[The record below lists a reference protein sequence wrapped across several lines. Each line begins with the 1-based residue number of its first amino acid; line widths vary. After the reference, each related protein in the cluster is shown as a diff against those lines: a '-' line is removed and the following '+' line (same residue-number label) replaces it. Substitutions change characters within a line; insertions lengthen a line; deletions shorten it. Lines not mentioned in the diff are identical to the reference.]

1 MNIMICVHLICVHH
15 THVLISYISY
25 ASLSMNT
32 SCHNHIQK
40 TKLNRR
46 RSSARRTKQ
55 QHSLSRIL
63 QEDVFSMDFDSMS
76 MSLAM
81 GRGGGSSKSGK
92 VPPPPGAILV
102 TSGADSGPGTLRQA
116 LEDLASG
123 SGDIIFISSR
133 VKRITI
139 ESTLQYIGT
148 NLLAIQAE
156 DMPKIIGDDD
166 FDLLTTNATLA
177 VGISNV
183 EFEGLGH
190 YSINDQGIGKGIF
203 VDVPN
208 DATGTAAVILTN
220 VKVSGVASYGVL
232 VNDCTEVNCGN
243 GNQGTGGG
251 SDASVELNLFRVTVE
266 NSGKGRF
273 DGDGVRVNERGMGDL
288 RATIIDSKFNYNGAG
303 TSMSV

>member
-1 MNIMICVHLICVHH
+1 
-15 THVLISYISY
+15 
-25 ASLSMNT
+25 
-32 SCHNHIQK
+32 
-40 TKLNRR
+40 
-46 RSSARRTKQ
+46 
-55 QHSLSRIL
+55 
-63 QEDVFSMDFDSMS
+63 MDFDSMS

-102 TSGADSGPGTLRQA
+102 SSSADFGPGTLRQA

-123 SGDIIFISSR
+123 LGELIFISSK
-133 VKRITI
+133 VKEITI
-139 ESTLQYIGT
+139 ESTLEYIGT
-148 NLLAIQAE
+148 YPLTIQAE
-156 DMPKIIGDDD
+156 DMPRIIGSDD
-166 FDLLTTNATLA
+166 FDLLTTNATLE
-177 VGISNV
+177 VVIGKV

-190 YSINDQGIGKGIF
+190 YSITNQGIGKGIF

-251 SDASVELNLFRVTVE
+251 SDASVEVVLNGVTVE

-288 RATIIDSKFNYNGAG
+288 RATITASKFNYNGAG
-303 TSMSV
+303 TSMFV